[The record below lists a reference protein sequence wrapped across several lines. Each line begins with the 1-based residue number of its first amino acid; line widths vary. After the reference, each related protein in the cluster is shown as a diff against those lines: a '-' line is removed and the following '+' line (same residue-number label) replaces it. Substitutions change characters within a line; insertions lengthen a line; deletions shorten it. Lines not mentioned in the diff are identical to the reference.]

1 MATRVET
8 TPRPLRAD
16 AQRNRDKL
24 VAVATKAFTDS
35 STEVSLE
42 QIARE
47 AGVGIGT
54 LYRNFAT
61 RELLVLAV
69 YEQQIDDLDRLSA
82 ELVGGNDP
90 VGALRTWMLAF
101 TDYVAVKRGLIS
113 LLRSMIEADGAL
125 LDQAKRKLRAA
136 ADRLL
141 DAAKSTGAIRDLS
154 AEDLVRTL
162 SGVCMASG
170 DTTFPATVVDL
181 IVDGLR
187 YRAAEPAG

>member
-1 MATRVET
+1 MATRIET

-35 STEVSLE
+35 PTEVSLE

-54 LYRNFAT
+54 LYRNFPT

-82 ELVGGNDP
+82 ELVGGKDP

-125 LDQAKRKLRAA
+125 LDQAKLKLRAA

-141 DAAKSTGAIRDLS
+141 EAAKSTGAIRDLS